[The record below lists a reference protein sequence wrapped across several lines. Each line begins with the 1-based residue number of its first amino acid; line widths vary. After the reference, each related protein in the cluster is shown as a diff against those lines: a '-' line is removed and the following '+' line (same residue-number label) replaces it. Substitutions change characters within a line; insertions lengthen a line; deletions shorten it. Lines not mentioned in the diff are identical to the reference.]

1 MTVGTDIIEIERIRR
16 AAERRPGF
24 WHRVLTPEEAAYCR
38 SKGGGAASFASLAGR
53 FAAKEAV
60 MKALGV
66 GMDELGFRDIEIWND
81 AAGAPSLRMT
91 EKVLDRMN
99 RAGLGSVVLSI
110 SHSRDYAVAVAI
122 GEERK

>member
-1 MTVGTDIIEIERIRR
+1 MTVGTDIIEIERVRR
-16 AAERRPGF
+16 AAARRPAF
-24 WHRVLTPEEAAYCR
+24 WNRVLTPEEERYCR
-38 SKGGGAASFASLAGR
+38 SKGDGAASLAGR

-66 GMDELGFRDIEIWND
+66 GLGDISFRDIEIMND
-81 AAGAPSLRMT
+81 AAGAPFLCLTAKTADKMESAG
-91 EKVLDRMN
+91 LDRI
-99 RAGLGSVVLSI
+99 VLSI